1 MMFSRRLA
9 ATLAAAAMT
18 TATAAGAMIPA
29 QAAVMHD
36 MELHATLH
44 GSDAHPRATGT
55 ASFESG
61 DHGRELDVQVSR
73 IPGLAGS
80 RLVIF
85 VHGVRAGTMTV
96 SGAGS
101 AHLDRHG
108 GVPACRSGQAI
119 RVRTGSGTL
128 VGSGIFRPHHHD

>member
-1 MMFSRRLA
+1 MFSRRLA

-36 MELHATLH
+36 MELHAALH
-44 GSDAHPRATGT
+44 GSHAYPKATGT